1 MTLRLLFVS
10 LTSLAIVVSCSP
22 TRDIT
27 NNKSAIEQQ
36 EIVAKQQI
44 SWLEV
49 LNQEDNHYIIFVYS
63 ETCGYCHDMMDE
75 IIDFAK
81 SEILP
86 TYFINTQNNEV
97 PIYQEINENIASI
110 DELGILGTPSIL
122 EIENKVAIRNIA
134 GIDKCLSFLID
145 KRMS

>member
-22 TRDIT
+22 TRDTT

-36 EIVAKQQI
+36 EIIINHQI
-44 SWLEV
+44 PWLEA
-49 LNQEDNHYIIFVYS
+49 LNQRDNHYIIFVYS

-81 SEILP
+81 SEILV
-86 TYFINTQNNEV
+86 TYFINSQIYKV
-97 PIYQEINENIASI
+97 PISNEIKENIADINQLS
-110 DELGILGTPSIL
+110 ILGTPTII
-122 EIENKVAIRNIA
+122 EIDNKIVVNNIA
-134 GIDKCLSFLID
+134 GIDKCLNFLID

>member
-27 NNKSAIEQQ
+27 NTKSAIEQQ
-36 EIVAKQQI
+36 EIVIKQQI
-44 SWLEV
+44 PWLEA
-49 LNQEDNHYIIFVYS
+49 LNQKENHYIIFVYS
-63 ETCGYCHDMMDE
+63 PMCGYCHDMMDE

-97 PIYQEINENIASI
+97 PIYQEINKNIASI
-110 DELGILGTPSIL
+110 EELGILGTPSIL

>member
-36 EIVAKQQI
+36 EIIKNHQI
-44 SWLEV
+44 PFQGA
-49 LNQEDNHYIIFVYS
+49 LNQKENHYIIFVYS
-63 ETCGYCHDMMDE
+63 QTCGYCHDMMGE

-86 TYFINTQNNEV
+86 TYFR
-97 PIYQEINENIASI
+97 
-110 DELGILGTPSIL
+110 DR
-122 EIENKVAIRNIA
+122 K
-134 GIDKCLSFLID
+134 
-145 KRMS
+145 

>member
-27 NNKSAIEQQ
+27 NNKNAIEQQ
-36 EIVAKQQI
+36 EFIINHQI
-44 SWLEV
+44 PWLQA
-49 LNQEDNHYIIFVYS
+49 LNQEENHYIIFVYS

-86 TYFINTQNNEV
+86 TYFINAQNYEV
-97 PIYQEINENIASI
+97 PIYREIKESITSI
-110 DELGILGTPSIL
+110 DGLGILGTPSIL
-122 EIENKVAIRNIA
+122 EIENKVVIRNIA
-134 GIDKCLSFLID
+134 GIDKCLEFLID

>member
-22 TRDIT
+22 TRDTT

-36 EIVAKQQI
+36 EIIINHQI
-44 SWLEV
+44 PWLET
-49 LNQEDNHYIIFVYS
+49 LNQRDNHYIIFVYS

-86 TYFINTQNNEV
+86 TYFINTQNCEV
-97 PIYQEINENIASI
+97 PIIQETKENIADIS
-110 DELGILGTPSIL
+110 ELGILGTPSIL

-145 KRMS
+145 KRIS

>member
-1 MTLRLLFVS
+1 MTLQLLFVS

-27 NNKSAIEQQ
+27 NTKSAIEQQ
-36 EIVAKQQI
+36 EIVIKQQI
-44 SWLEV
+44 PWLEA
-49 LNQEDNHYIIFVYS
+49 LNQKENHYIIFVYS
-63 ETCGYCHDMMDE
+63 PTCGYCHDMMDE

-122 EIENKVAIRNIA
+122 EIENEVAIRNIA

>member
-27 NNKSAIEQQ
+27 NNKNAIEQQ
-36 EIVAKQQI
+36 EFIINHQI
-44 SWLEV
+44 PWLQA
-49 LNQEDNHYIIFVYS
+49 LNQEENHYIIFVYS

-86 TYFINTQNNEV
+86 TYFINAQNNEV
-97 PIYQEINENIASI
+97 PIYREIKENITSI
-110 DELGILGTPSIL
+110 DGLGILGTPSIL
-122 EIENKVAIRNIA
+122 EIENKVVIRNIA
-134 GIDKCLSFLID
+134 GIDKCLKFLID

>member
-1 MTLRLLFVS
+1 MILRLLFVS
-10 LTSLAIVVSCSP
+10 LTSLAIVASCSP
-22 TRDIT
+22 SIDTT
-27 NNKSAIEQQ
+27 NIENAIEQEEYINNHEILWLDVLKQ
-36 EIVAKQQI
+36 EENNY
-44 SWLEV
+44 L
-49 LNQEDNHYIIFVYS
+49 IFIYS
-63 ETCGYCHDMMDE
+63 KTCGHCHDMMDE

-86 TYFINTQNNEV
+86 TYFINTQNYEV
-97 PIYQEINENIASI
+97 PIFKEIKENITSI

-122 EIENKVAIRNIA
+122 EIENKVVIRNIA